1 MKFST
6 STRFLMR
13 SKLPYALHFI
23 LHTSYFILL
32 LLLPLKSLAS
42 ELKEIHKRGY
52 LVVAVKDNLRPLS
65 FRDRKGRL
73 QGFEIDIAERL
84 ARDLLGK
91 PNAVRFEPVASRD
104 RLTVVLED
112 KADLAIAGVT
122 ATDSRARLVSF
133 SSPYYFDGTALVTKN
148 GSVARLRDVAS
159 KNIAVLKGSSTIA
172 TVRYFLPRV
181 QLVGVDSYQQAYSRL
196 ESGLASVFAADA
208 SVLSGWVQ
216 EYPQYRLLTTL
227 IGADPLCVVMPKGL
241 QYDHLRRQVNAAI
254 ARYSAT
260 GWLQQRAAYWGLPAT
275 KLGGKRQLKLL
286 QPADTQK

>member
-1 MKFST
+1 MKAELRKT
-6 STRFLMR
+6 IT
-13 SKLPYALHFI
+13 FI
-23 LHTSYFILL
+23 IHHSSFIILVLL
-32 LLLPLKSLAS
+32 ASISPSRAS

-65 FRDRKGRL
+65 FRDRSGRL

-91 PNAVRFEPVASRD
+91 PDAVRFEPVASGD
-104 RLTVVLED
+104 RLAVVLED

-181 QLVGVDSYQQAYSRL
+181 QLVGVDSYQQAYSWL

-208 SVLSGWVQ
+208 SVLSGLVQ
-216 EYPQYRLLTTL
+216 EYPQYQLLPTL
-227 IGADPLCVVMPKGL
+227 LSAEPLSVVMPKGL
-241 QYDHLRRQVNAAI
+241 QYDDLRRQVNAAI
-254 ARYSAT
+254 ARYAKE
-260 GWLQQRAAYWGLPAT
+260 GWLQQRAAFWGLPVEKSGLPPFAN
-275 KLGGKRQLKLL
+275 
-286 QPADTQK
+286 PARE